1 MKNLN
6 QNQTQLQKIN
16 TFAIHTLGCK
26 VNLFESNVIRND
38 LLLNGLVEVPFDSKA
53 DVYIINT
60 CSVTNKADS
69 KSKLYIRKA
78 SRTNKNGIVVVAGCM
93 SQINKDLMKELKI
106 DIQIGNK
113 FKYSIYDLLLNYSKN
128 KEKILK
134 IENLLKEKTF
144 EKNESISFKE
154 NTRAFIKIQDGCN
167 FMCSYCIIPFS
178 RGRQRSN
185 DLQTIINEIETLVD
199 EGFKEIVLTGVN
211 TAGFLD
217 KDKNNFFDLLFAI
230 NKIKKDFR
238 VRVSSVEP
246 FQINDKIVNL
256 IASNPNRFCQ
266 HWHICLQS
274 GSDSVLTK
282 MNRRYTVTEYE
293 QLINKIRAINPNT
306 LFTTDYIVGFPSE
319 NEDDHLKS
327 INFLK
332 KIKFFDMH
340 IFPYS
345 KRVGTKSSNYKD
357 IHDATKKERFKNIAA
372 LNFANKFSILKS
384 KINQELE
391 VIFEHKNPND
401 KYYSG
406 YSSEYCRVFVESE
419 NPLENKIYKVKIQKV
434 LTDGLFGIIQS

>member
-78 SRTNKNGIVVVAGCM
+78 SRSNKNGIVVVAGCM

-185 DLQTIINEIETLVD
+185 DLQIIISEIEKLVD

-211 TAGFLD
+211 T
-217 KDKNNFFDLLFAI
+217 
-230 NKIKKDFR
+230 
-238 VRVSSVEP
+238 
-246 FQINDKIVNL
+246 
-256 IASNPNRFCQ
+256 
-266 HWHICLQS
+266 
-274 GSDSVLTK
+274 
-282 MNRRYTVTEYE
+282 
-293 QLINKIRAINPNT
+293 
-306 LFTTDYIVGFPSE
+306 
-319 NEDDHLKS
+319 
-327 INFLK
+327 
-332 KIKFFDMH
+332 
-340 IFPYS
+340 
-345 KRVGTKSSNYKD
+345 
-357 IHDATKKERFKNIAA
+357 
-372 LNFANKFSILKS
+372 
-384 KINQELE
+384 
-391 VIFEHKNPND
+391 
-401 KYYSG
+401 
-406 YSSEYCRVFVESE
+406 
-419 NPLENKIYKVKIQKV
+419 
-434 LTDGLFGIIQS
+434 

>member
-6 QNQTQLQKIN
+6 QTQSQKIN

-38 LLLNGLVEVPFDSKA
+38 LLLNGLVEVPFDAKA

-78 SRTNKNGIVVVAGCM
+78 SRTNKDGIVVVAGCM

-113 FKYSIYDLLLNYSKN
+113 YKYSIYDLLNNYSKN

-134 IENLLKEKTF
+134 IEDLLKEKVF

-167 FMCSYCIIPFS
+167 FMCSYCIIPFT
-178 RGRQRSN
+178 RGKQRSN
-185 DLQTIINEIETLVD
+185 DLETIINEVHLLVD
-199 EGFKEIVLTGVN
+199 QGYKEIVLTGVN
-211 TAGFLD
+211 TAGFFD
-217 KDKNNFFDLLFAI
+217 KEKKNFYDLLLAI
-230 NKIKKDFR
+230 SKIEKDFR
-238 VRVSSVEP
+238 VRISSVEP
-246 FQINDKIVNL
+246 FQINDQIVDL
-256 IASNPNRFCQ
+256 ITSNPKRFCQ

-274 GSDSVLTK
+274 GSNNVLDN
-282 MNRRYTVTEYE
+282 MNRRYGTDQFE
-293 QLINKIRAINPNT
+293 QLINKIRSINPNT
-306 LFTTDYIVGFPSE
+306 LFTTDYIVGFPLE
-319 NEDDHLKS
+319 TEQDHLDS
-327 INFLK
+327 IEFLK

-345 KRVGTKSSNYKD
+345 KRAGTKSSNIKD
-357 IHDATKKERFKNIAA
+357 IHDATKKERFKNVAA
-372 LNFANKFSILKS
+372 LNFAIKFSILKS
-384 KINQELE
+384 MLNKELE
-391 VIFEHKNPND
+391 VIFEHKNDNEQ
-401 KYYSG
+401 YYSG
-406 YSSEYCRVFVESE
+406 YSSEYCRVYVESDK
-419 NPLENKIYKVKIQKV
+419 PLENKIYKVKIKKV
-434 LTDGLFGIIQS
+434 LSDGLLGEIID

>member
-1 MKNLN
+1 MKNLTQKQM
-6 QNQTQLQKIN
+6 QNQKIN

-78 SRTNKNGIVVVAGCM
+78 SRSNKNGIVVVAGCM
-93 SQINKDLMKELKI
+93 AQINQKLMKELKI

-113 FKYSIYDLLLNYSKN
+113 YKYSIYDLLLNYSKN

-134 IENLLKEKTF
+134 IENLLKEKVF
-144 EKNESISFKE
+144 EKNQNISFKE

-185 DLQTIINEIETLVD
+185 DLETIINEIKLLVD
-199 EGFKEIVLTGVN
+199 EGYKEIVLTGVN

-217 KDKNNFFDLLFAI
+217 KDKNNFYDLLVAI
-230 NKIKKDFR
+230 NQIEKDFR
-238 VRVSSVEP
+238 IRISSVEP
-246 FQINDKIVNL
+246 FQINDNIVNL
-256 IASNPNRFCQ
+256 IANNPNRFCQ

-274 GSDSVLTK
+274 GSDNVLNK
-282 MNRRYTVTEYE
+282 MNRRYSLKEYE
-293 QLINKIRAINPNT
+293 QLINKIRSINPNT

-319 NEDDHLKS
+319 EESDHLNS
-327 INFLK
+327 IEFLK
-332 KIKFFDMH
+332 RINFFDMH

-345 KRVGTKSSNYKD
+345 KRYGTKSSSYKE
-357 IHDATKKERFKNIAA
+357 IHDATKKERFKSIAA
-372 LNFANKFSILKS
+372 LNFANKFKILKS

-391 VIFEHKNPND
+391 VIFENKNSHD

-406 YSSEYCRVFVESE
+406 YSSEYCRVYVKSE
-419 NPLENKIYKVKIQKV
+419 YPLENKIYKVKIQKV
-434 LTDGLFGIIQS
+434 LADGLFGIIQS

>member
-230 NKIKKDFR
+230 NQIKKDFR

-256 IASNPNRFCQ
+256 IASNPKRFCQ

-274 GSDSVLTK
+274 GSDSVLAK

-293 QLINKIRAINPNT
+293 QLINKIRTINPNT

-319 NEDDHLKS
+319 NETDHL
-327 INFLK
+327 
-332 KIKFFDMH
+332 
-340 IFPYS
+340 
-345 KRVGTKSSNYKD
+345 
-357 IHDATKKERFKNIAA
+357 
-372 LNFANKFSILKS
+372 
-384 KINQELE
+384 
-391 VIFEHKNPND
+391 
-401 KYYSG
+401 
-406 YSSEYCRVFVESE
+406 
-419 NPLENKIYKVKIQKV
+419 
-434 LTDGLFGIIQS
+434 